1 MNLFYN
7 TVHQI
12 NIRDYSKEQVD
23 AWAPKDMDYQRWKDA
38 LFRKIT
44 YVADDNGKIVGFGE
58 LEDDGHIDRFYC
70 HKDFQRKGVGT
81 MILEAIQ
88 SKARSLGLKSL
99 FTEASITA
107 RPFFEAKGFKVVTCQ
122 EVEHRKMKFR
132 NYAMSKFLS

>member
-1 MNLFYN
+1 MNLFYD

-58 LEDDGHIDRFYC
+58 LEDDGHIDRF
-70 HKDFQRKGVGT
+70 
-81 MILEAIQ
+81 IAI
-88 SKARSLGLKSL
+88 KIFR
-99 FTEASITA
+99 E
-107 RPFFEAKGFKVVTCQ
+107 KVLAQ
-122 EVEHRKMKFR
+122 WF
-132 NYAMSKFLS
+132 